1 MQARMKNPALSIPG
15 ALDALH
21 AVSRLTKDTGVPA
34 RTLELTHLR
43 ASQINGCSFCV
54 EMHAKALRKE
64 GETDERLFGVAAWR
78 ESPHFT
84 EAERAALDL
93 TEAMSRLADR
103 SDAVPDSI
111 WEEARRHY
119 DEQALASLLLSI
131 SLINLWNRLNV
142 ATRQVAG
149 KLPA

>member
-21 AVSRLTKDTGVPA
+21 AVSRLTKNTGVPA
-34 RTLELTHLR
+34 RTLGLTHLR

-54 EMHAKALRKE
+54 EMHAKELRKE

-78 ESPHFT
+78 ESLHFSA
-84 EAERAALDL
+84 AERAALEL

-131 SLINLWNRLNV
+131 SLVNLWNRLNV